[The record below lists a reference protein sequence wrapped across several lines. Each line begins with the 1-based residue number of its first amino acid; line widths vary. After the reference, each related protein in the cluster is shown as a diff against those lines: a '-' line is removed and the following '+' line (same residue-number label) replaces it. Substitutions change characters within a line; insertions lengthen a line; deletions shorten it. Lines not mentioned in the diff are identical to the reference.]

1 MKNIFLALA
10 LCTANAAFA
19 QKFDLGAVT
28 RHIET
33 ANRQYGERFQTGAP
47 AFYEAR
53 YTADA
58 CIMPDNME
66 QICGRDNIAAYY
78 YNNGLNKPFRLRIAT
93 AEISGGPQ
101 TVVEEGTYE
110 LGDST
115 GQTLDKGKFIATWVR
130 ENSQWKLRRE
140 IWNSDMPD
148 APATSETGYDSLLAQ
163 KLGADDYG
171 MRRYVLVLLK
181 TGPAN
186 ITDKATVD
194 SLFAG
199 HMANIG
205 RLASEGKLVL
215 AGPIGRKE
223 KYRGLYIFNV
233 ADVEEARSLTASDP
247 AVAAGLLESDIMPYY
262 GSAALRM
269 LNEWHERVQKVKF

>member
-1 MKNIFLALA
+1 MKNIVFALSFCA
-10 LCTANAAFA
+10 VYTSAA
-19 QKFDLGAVT
+19 QKFDLDAVT

-33 ANRQYGERFQTGAP
+33 ANRQYGERFQTSAP

-58 CIMPDNME
+58 CIMPEKME
-66 QICGRDNIAAYY
+66 QICGRQAIAAYY
-78 YNNGLNKPFRLRIAT
+78 FNSGLNKPFQMQISST
-93 AEISGGPQ
+93 EISGGPQ
-101 TVVEEGTYE
+101 TVIEEGAYA
-110 LGDST
+110 LNDST
-115 GQTLDKGKFIATWVR
+115 GQMLDKGKFMATWVR

-140 IWNSDMPD
+140 IWNSDMPGMP
-148 APATSETGYDSLLAQ
+148 APPESGYDSLLAQ

-171 MRRYVLVLLK
+171 MRPYVLVLLK
-181 TGPAN
+181 TGPAQ
-186 ITDKATVD
+186 IDDKTRVD

-205 RLASEGKLVL
+205 RLANEGKLVL

-233 ADVEEARSLTASDP
+233 ANVEEARALTATDP
-247 AVAAGLLESDIMPYY
+247 AVAAGLLEADIMPYY
-262 GSAALRM
+262 GSAALRL
-269 LNEWHERVQKVKF
+269 LNDWHERVQKLKF